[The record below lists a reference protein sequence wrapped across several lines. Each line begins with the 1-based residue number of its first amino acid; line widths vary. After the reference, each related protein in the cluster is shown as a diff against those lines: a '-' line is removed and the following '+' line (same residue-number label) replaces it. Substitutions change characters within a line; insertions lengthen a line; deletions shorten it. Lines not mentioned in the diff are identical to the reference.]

1 MARLTSFSVLRGA
14 VALIVSLPL
23 LLLAPAPASAWD
35 TQLTRAIMQ
44 VHLGTAS
51 EAQLALVRANN
62 HVVNNMASTGHLRDH
77 VYQKVQADFA
87 RFNAEV
93 ATNAARNNGLD
104 LNTQKATKAASPGT
118 DSDFITSSNS
128 GKMDVRQIE
137 GSIRDYNTE
146 MNRRLGTQNVDYAKR
161 LNTDFM
167 ANPNQMSADDF
178 AKVSKLNNDA
188 YKKQGAAS
196 YEAKVRTPGET
207 VTASEIVDYQKDM
220 RDLIGKKSG
229 QIKDLQGRL
238 SDALRADPSGIK
250 PETRNLKAELQI
262 RQQQQAKYIERFT
275 EATRLTAETY
285 GVAAPEGSPIAQE
298 GADRSLKPG
307 EGQLESDKVRAN
319 QKAAAKS
326 SSLADYQTG
335 KATGESVRVNV
346 EASGNIEAQ
355 AGRIPDRGRLMGNA
369 ADQLTDLP
377 PSQQGEVI
385 DDVRRRFGDDAA
397 RELTERA
404 RAANSAKAAAGRT
417 ETLKANAK
425 AAAEKI
431 AVVSAIAGLAN
442 EVRAWVKGEKS
453 NWEAAETAA
462 DMVSQGLYN
471 TGKNLAGW
479 KETYDLNKSAFT
491 NETQARIFRIA
502 KELHDRGVDLADV
515 KRIVADM
522 ENGSEASLDGQIKEL
537 AAKGVAYTKPAPVER
552 TTFSDR
558 SWTDYAK
565 EQGGVAAD
573 IVKGILVAPVKLAW
587 DTGKDLGELV
597 LITSDIYKAHKNIS
611 DADLE
616 IIEQQNTITRKK
628 LIRRLTEMGAD
639 PREAEA
645 AVDAWFD
652 GKSEGIEKL
661 RGLRDKLRGDADVSA
676 AAPEAKPVSPEEIA
690 KRRAHIVDRLAKLN
704 HTKLTAALEGM
715 GIAPPV
721 DFYNCLCRA
730 AAYGSSSA
738 AQFYHPDTIG
748 EYNPRYSCSHPGD
761 PCIVSGFGC
770 GRYPLPSDAK
780 IWTKCIARNR
790 VNPTLGA
797 DGKPVPG
804 SGTSLDEAIEQA
816 LRQRKRP

>member
-1 MARLTSFSVLRGA
+1 
-14 VALIVSLPL
+14 
-23 LLLAPAPASAWD
+23 
-35 TQLTRAIMQ
+35 
-44 VHLGTAS
+44 
-51 EAQLALVRANN
+51 
-62 HVVNNMASTGHLRDH
+62 
-77 VYQKVQADFA
+77 
-87 RFNAEV
+87 
-93 ATNAARNNGLD
+93 
-104 LNTQKATKAASPGT
+104 
-118 DSDFITSSNS
+118 
-128 GKMDVRQIE
+128 
-137 GSIRDYNTE
+137 
-146 MNRRLGTQNVDYAKR
+146 
-161 LNTDFM
+161 
-167 ANPNQMSADDF
+167 
-178 AKVSKLNNDA
+178 
-188 YKKQGAAS
+188 
-196 YEAKVRTPGET
+196 
-207 VTASEIVDYQKDM
+207 M

-229 QIKDLQGRL
+229 QIKDLQGKL
-238 SDALRADPSGIK
+238 SDALKADPAGLK

-285 GVAAPEGSPIAQE
+285 GVAAPEGSPIAHE
-298 GADRSLKPG
+298 GSDRSLKPG

-355 AGRIPDRGRLMGNA
+355 AGRIPDRDRLMANA

-377 PSQQGEVI
+377 QSQQGEVI

-417 ETLKANAK
+417 EAFKANAK

-522 ENGSEASLDGQIKEL
+522 EKGSEASLDGKIKDL
-537 AAKGVAYTKPAPVER
+537 AAQGVAYTKPAPVER

-558 SWTDYAK
+558 GWTEYAK

-616 IIEQQNTITRKK
+616 VIEQQNAITRTK

-639 PREAEA
+639 PREAET

-652 GKSEGIEKL
+652 GKDEGIEKL
-661 RGLRDKLRGDADVSA
+661 RRLRDKLRGDDAST
-676 AAPEAKPVSPEEIA
+676 AAPEAPLVSPEEIA
-690 KRRAHIVDRLAKLN
+690 KRRAHIMDRLANLN
-704 HTKLTAALEGM
+704 HTKLKAALDGM

-721 DFYNCLCRA
+721 DFYNCLCRSA
-730 AAYGSSSA
+730 GYGSSSA
-738 AQFYHPDTIG
+738 AQYYHPDTIG
-748 EYNPRYSCSHPGD
+748 EYDPKYSCSQPGD

-770 GRYPLPSDAK
+770 GRYPLPSGAK
-780 IWTKCIARNR
+780 IWTSCIAGNR

-797 DGKPVPG
+797 DGKPMPKSGVP
-804 SGTSLDEAIEQA
+804 LDEAVEQA

>member
-1 MARLTSFSVLRGA
+1 MSRLASASFLRGA

-23 LLLAPAPASAWD
+23 LLLAPTSAAAWD

-44 VHLGTAS
+44 VYLGTAS

-62 HVVNNMASTGHLRDH
+62 HVINNMASTGHLRDH

-87 RFNAEV
+87 HFNAEV
-93 ATNAARNNGLD
+93 ATKAARNNGLD
-104 LNTQKATKAASPGT
+104 LNAQKATKAASPGT
-118 DSDFITSSNS
+118 DSDFITSSSS
-128 GKMDVRQIE
+128 GKMEVTQIE
-137 GSIRDYNTE
+137 GSIRDYNAE

-220 RDLIGKKSG
+220 RDLISKKST
-229 QIKDLQGRL
+229 QIKDLKGKL
-238 SDALRADPSGIK
+238 SDALKADPSGIK

-285 GVAAPEGSPIAQE
+285 GVAAPEGSPIAHE
-298 GADRSLKPG
+298 GSDRSLKPG
-307 EGQLESDKVRAN
+307 EGQLESDKVRTN
-319 QKAAAKS
+319 QKGAAES

-355 AGRIPDRGRLMGNA
+355 AGRIPDRDRLMTNA

-417 ETLKANAK
+417 EAFKANAK
-425 AAAEKI
+425 ATAEKI
-431 AVVSAIAGLAN
+431 AVVSAVAGLAN
-442 EVRAWVKGEKS
+442 EVRAWIKGEKS

-462 DMVSQGLYN
+462 DMVIQGLYN

-479 KETYDLNKSAFT
+479 KETYDLNKSAYT

-502 KELHDRGVDLADV
+502 KELHDRGVDLTEV

-522 ENGSEASLDGQIKEL
+522 EKGSEASLDGKIKEL
-537 AAKGVAYTKPAPVER
+537 AAKGVSYTKPGPIER

-558 SWTDYAK
+558 SWTEYAK

-573 IVKGILVAPVKLAW
+573 IVKGIFVAPVKLAW

-616 IIEQQNTITRKK
+616 IIEQQNAITRTKF
-628 LIRRLTEMGAD
+628 IRRLTEMGVD

-652 GKSEGIEKL
+652 GKTEGIEKL
-661 RGLRDKLRGDADVSA
+661 RRLRDKLRGDTDAS
-676 AAPEAKPVSPEEIA
+676 AAPESAPVSPEEIA
-690 KRRAHIVDRLAKLN
+690 KRRAHIMDRLAKLN
-704 HTKLTAALEGM
+704 HTKLKAALDGL
-715 GIAPPV
+715 GVAPPV
-721 DFYNCLCRA
+721 DFYHCLCKSA
-730 AAYGSSSA
+730 GYGSSSP
-738 AQFYHPDTIG
+738 AQYYHPDTIG
-748 EYNPRYSCSHPGD
+748 EYNPLYSCSQPGD
-761 PCIVSGFGC
+761 PCIVSGWGC

-780 IWTKCIARNR
+780 IWSSCIAGNR
-790 VNPTLGA
+790 VSPTLGA

-804 SGTSLDEAIEQA
+804 SGAPLDEAIEQA
-816 LRQRKRP
+816 LRQRNRP